1 VEQLGHGAHP
11 PVTARMASEPTSMST
26 HIEERSTSRRPE
38 LVSRATRR
46 ALRDLATQMYVKAI
60 DGLWQDQGFMPVSD
74 LYYEDSSVRR
84 TTFESYA
91 AGVDWTDV
99 AQVER
104 SLRVFESQLRWLAR
118 QEWHRPSSFDEVREL
133 LDNDGFEL
141 DERCQIRWGRP
152 PALEVTLAGLT
163 DPSGIRAELERIRR
177 ALPDDPAGAIGA
189 AKQLV
194 EATAKVV
201 LTERSMPVA
210 ADAKIPELVKAAQ
223 QALHLHPS
231 STTAGPDGS
240 EAVKKILGGVSSIA
254 VGVAELRNRGYGSGH
269 GQASTP
275 AGLRSRHAHL
285 AVNAAITWCHVLL
298 DTLADPTAPW
308 RRERTNASSPLE

>member
-1 VEQLGHGAHP
+1 MSSPTRENVRYLEPLRYA
-11 PVTARMASEPTSMST
+11 ARPM
-26 HIEERSTSRRPE
+26 TSRRPE

-46 ALRDLATQMYVKAI
+46 ALRGLATQMYVRTI
-60 DGLWQDQGFMPVSD
+60 EGLWQDQGFVPVSE
-74 LYYEDSSVRR
+74 LHYEDSSVRR

-104 SLRVFESQLRWLAR
+104 ALGVFESQLRWLAR
-118 QEWHRPSSFDEVREL
+118 QEWHRASSFDEVRKL
-133 LDNDGFEL
+133 LEDDGFEL
-141 DERCQIRWGRP
+141 DERCQIRWRRP
-152 PALEVTLAGLT
+152 PALEATLAGLT

-201 LTERSMPVA
+201 LTERRLPVA
-210 ADAKIPELVKAAQ
+210 ADAKVPELVKAAQ
-223 QALHLHPS
+223 QALQLHPS
-231 STTAGPDGS
+231 SIIPGPDSS

-275 AGLRSRHAHL
+275 TGLSPRHAHL
-285 AVNAAITWCHVLL
+285 AVNAAITWCHLLL

-308 RRERTNASSPLE
+308 RRQRANVSGPLE

>member
-1 VEQLGHGAHP
+1 MSATSNALQLGRLP
-11 PVTARMASEPTSMST
+11 MTS
-26 HIEERSTSRRPE
+26 HRPE

-46 ALRDLATQMYVKAI
+46 ALRSLATEMYVKAI
-60 DGLWQDQGFMPVSD
+60 EGLWQDQGFLPVSD
-74 LYYEDSSVRR
+74 LHYEDSSVRR
-84 TTFESYA
+84 TMFESYA

-104 SLRVFESQLRWLAR
+104 ALRVFESQLRWLTR
-118 QEWHRPSSFDEVREL
+118 QEWHRASGFDEVREL
-133 LDNDGFEL
+133 LDHDGFEL
-141 DERCQIRWGRP
+141 DERYRIRWRRP
-152 PALEVTLAGLT
+152 PALEATLAGLT

-201 LTERSMPVA
+201 LTECRLPVA
-210 ADAKIPELVKAAQ
+210 VDAKVPELVKAAQ
-223 QALHLHPS
+223 QALQLHPS
-231 STTAGPDGS
+231 SIHAGPDS
-240 EAVKKILGGVSSIA
+240 SDAVKKILGGVSSIA

-275 AGLRSRHAHL
+275 TGLSPRHAHL
-285 AVNAAITWCHVLL
+285 AVNAAITWCHLLL

-308 RRERTNASSPLE
+308 RRQRTDVSGPLE

>member
-1 VEQLGHGAHP
+1 
-11 PVTARMASEPTSMST
+11 M
-26 HIEERSTSRRPE
+26 TSRRPE

-46 ALRDLATQMYVKAI
+46 ALRGLATEMYVKAI
-60 DGLWQDQGFMPVSD
+60 EGLWQDQGFVPVSD
-74 LYYEDSSVRR
+74 LHYEDSSVRR

-104 SLRVFESQLRWLAR
+104 ALRVFESQLRWLAR
-118 QEWHRPSSFDEVREL
+118 QDWHRPSSLDEIREL
-133 LDNDGFEL
+133 LDDDGFEL
-141 DERCQIRWGRP
+141 DERCQIRWRRP
-152 PALEVTLAGLT
+152 PALEATLAGLT

-201 LTERSMPVA
+201 LTERHLPVA
-210 ADAKIPELVKAAQ
+210 GDAKVPELVKAAQ

-231 STTAGPDGS
+231 STILGPDSS
-240 EAVKKILGGVSSIA
+240 EAVKKILGVVSSIA

-275 AGLRSRHAHL
+275 TGLSPRHAHL
-285 AVNAAITWCHVLL
+285 AVNAAITWCHLLL

-308 RRERTNASSPLE
+308 RRQRTNVSDPLE

>member
-1 VEQLGHGAHP
+1 
-11 PVTARMASEPTSMST
+11 M
-26 HIEERSTSRRPE
+26 TSRRPE

-46 ALRDLATQMYVKAI
+46 ALRGLATDVYVKAI
-60 DGLWQDQGFMPVSD
+60 EGLWQDQGFVPVSD
-74 LYYEDSSVRR
+74 LHYEDSSERR

-91 AGVDWTDV
+91 ASVDWTDV

-104 SLRVFESQLRWLAR
+104 ALRVFESQLRWLAR
-118 QEWHRPSSFDEVREL
+118 QEWHRASSFDEVREL
-133 LDNDGFEL
+133 LDDDGFEL
-141 DERCQIRWGRP
+141 DERCRIRWRRP
-152 PALEVTLAGLT
+152 PTLEATLAGLT

-201 LTERSMPVA
+201 LSERRLPVA
-210 ADAKIPELVKAAQ
+210 ADAKVPELVKAAQ
-223 QALHLHPS
+223 QALQLHPS
-231 STTAGPDGS
+231 SKIPGPDSS
-240 EAVKKILGGVSSIA
+240 EAVKRILGGVSSIA

-275 AGLRSRHAHL
+275 TGLSPRHAHL
-285 AVNAAITWCHVLL
+285 AVNAAITWCHLLL

-308 RRERTNASSPLE
+308 RRQRTNVSGPD

>member
-1 VEQLGHGAHP
+1 
-11 PVTARMASEPTSMST
+11 M
-26 HIEERSTSRRPE
+26 TSRRPE
-38 LVSRATRR
+38 LVSKATRR
-46 ALRDLATQMYVKAI
+46 ALRGLATEMYVKAI
-60 DGLWQDQGFMPVSD
+60 EGLWQDQGFVPVSD
-74 LYYEDSSVRR
+74 FLYEDSSVRR
-84 TTFESYA
+84 TTFEAYA

-104 SLRVFESQLRWLAR
+104 ALRVFESQLRWLAR
-118 QEWHRPSSFDEVREL
+118 QEWHRPSSLDEVREL
-133 LDNDGFEL
+133 LDDDGFEL
-141 DERCQIRWGRP
+141 DERCQIRWRRP
-152 PALEVTLAGLT
+152 PALEATLAGLS

-177 ALPDDPAGAIGA
+177 ALPDDPAGA

-201 LTERSMPVA
+201 LTERRLPVA
-210 ADAKIPELVKAAQ
+210 GDAKIPELVKAAQ

-231 STTAGPDGS
+231 SILPGPDSS

-275 AGLRSRHAHL
+275 TGLSPRHAHL
-285 AVNAAITWCHVLL
+285 AVNAAITWCHLLL

-308 RRERTNASSPLE
+308 RRQRTNVSDPLE

>member
-1 VEQLGHGAHP
+1 
-11 PVTARMASEPTSMST
+11 
-26 HIEERSTSRRPE
+26 
-38 LVSRATRR
+38 
-46 ALRDLATQMYVKAI
+46 MYVKAI

-74 LYYEDSSVRR
+74 LHYEDSSVRR

-118 QEWHRPSSFDEVREL
+118 QEWHTANSFDELRDL
-133 LDNDGFEL
+133 LDNDDFEL
-141 DERCQIRWGRP
+141 DERCQIRWRRP

-201 LTERSMPVA
+201 LTERSMSVA
-210 ADAKIPELVKAAQ
+210 ADAKVPELVKGAQ

-231 STTAGPDGS
+231 SIIPGPDSS
-240 EAVKKILGGVSSIA
+240 EAVKKILGGVSSNA
-254 VGVAELRNRGYGSGH
+254 VGVAELRNRGMAPGT
-269 GQASTP
+269 ARP
-275 AGLRSRHAHL
+275 ARRQDSARGTRTWLSMLRSPGAICCSTHSLISRRHGGASGLTRQVRSSKRSLTDARDRTGDRILTIDARVVHDAVQHL
-285 AVNAAITWCHVLL
+285 MNPHNQAGE
-298 DTLADPTAPW
+298 
-308 RRERTNASSPLE
+308 RRCRRWSRGA

>member
-1 VEQLGHGAHP
+1 
-11 PVTARMASEPTSMST
+11 M
-26 HIEERSTSRRPE
+26 TSRRPE

-46 ALRDLATQMYVKAI
+46 ALRDLATQMYVKAN

-74 LYYEDSSVRR
+74 LHYEDSSVRR

-118 QEWHRPSSFDEVREL
+118 QEWHRPNSFDEVREL

-141 DERCQIRWGRP
+141 DERCQIHWRRP
-152 PALEVTLAGLT
+152 PALEETLAGLT

-189 AKQLV
+189 ARQLV

-210 ADAKIPELVKAAQ
+210 ADAKVPELVKAAQ

-231 STTAGPDGS
+231 STTAGPDSS

-285 AVNAAITWCHVLL
+285 AVNAAITWCHLLL

-308 RRERTNASSPLE
+308 RRERTNTSSPLE